1 MFELMPYATRR
12 TVMNPFSFFDS
23 DFWGTA
29 AGEIKTDITDTGDA
43 FKLEADLPGFKKE
56 DIKIGLEND
65 RLTISAERKDE
76 HEEKGKNGCIRR
88 ERSYGSFTRSF
99 DVSGIDTAAISAA
112 YTDGVLT
119 LTLPKRPELVPENR
133 QIAIKSR
140 GYVKIPGIFCSR
152 NFLSSEELEN
162 VRCVRIGLY
171 LGHDLLDDAV
181 LAYDEGGADDAH
193 ADLAVILFFLP
204 DAVGLYG
211 LALRVGEQD
220 EGQGILFRKLS
231 V

>member
-23 DFWGTA
+23 DFWGA

-76 HEEKGKNGCIRR
+76 HEEKGKNGYIRR

-99 DVSGIDTAAISAA
+99 DVSGIDTSSINAA
-112 YTDGVLT
+112 YNDGVLT

-133 QIAIKSR
+133 QIEI
-140 GYVKIPGIFCSR
+140 
-152 NFLSSEELEN
+152 
-162 VRCVRIGLY
+162 
-171 LGHDLLDDAV
+171 
-181 LAYDEGGADDAH
+181 
-193 ADLAVILFFLP
+193 
-204 DAVGLYG
+204 
-211 LALRVGEQD
+211 Q
-220 EGQGILFRKLS
+220 
-231 V
+231 